1 MRKSKRLN
9 TRRKVKY
16 SKRKTKRSKVHHKR
30 KRYKTRRYRA
40 HGGNPEDIQDLRDK
54 LSEVIRVFN
63 EHTHSASG
71 RVSIGKPSQ
80 KITPETSLQIEQKKK
95 RAQTLEQLRKEIIEQ
110 SYAEEKDQI
119 EREQQEGEK
128 QKQDGNLTK
137 YTQQLLESLMNE
149 KPRPNEGQINK
160 ILDYMGLSGDF
171 ISLEEWNNLKE
182 KVKDILTKSKYSSTC
197 VEIEMTRYLHST
209 YLDFIMES
217 CDDSADS
224 CFERL
229 YGKFLTPGRRNFI
242 GRKIKEGDNILSMP
256 ELEYLKA
263 DYQNNHLGN
272 QLFDTIRKHIQQAID
287 NYTF

>member
-30 KRYKTRRYRA
+30 KRHKTRRYRA
-40 HGGNPEDIQDLRDK
+40 RGGNPEDIQDLRDK

-63 EHTHSASG
+63 EHTHSATG

-95 RAQTLEQLRKEIIEQ
+95 RAQEYAKTLEQLRKEIIEQ

-119 EREQQEGEK
+119 EREQQEAEK
-128 QKQDGNLTK
+128 QKKEGNLSQYSK
-137 YTQQLLESLMNE
+137 QLLDNLINE

-160 ILDYMGLSGDF
+160 ILDYYCGVEMELKQ
-171 ISLEEWNNLKE
+171 WNELKE
-182 KVKDILTKSKYSSTC
+182 KVKDFLIKSKYSPTC
-197 VEIEMTRYLHST
+197 VEIEMTRYLHNYFMDCMHEET
-209 YLDFIMES
+209 HEP
-217 CDDSADS
+217 
-224 CFERL
+224 FERL
-229 YGKFLTPGRRNFI
+229 YSKFLTPGRRNFI

-256 ELEYLKA
+256 ELQYLKTES
-263 DYQNNHLGN
+263 QNHYVVG
-272 QLFDTIRKHIQQAID
+272 DMKEKIQQAID
-287 NYTF
+287 DYTF